1 MIMTNHVEMNV
12 QQKLQAIMCPFLLL
26 SWTIMNAP
34 KVINIPR
41 FQEEL
46 KNLMISKGIVMR
58 EKFVD
63 QALALLNSNSAIPK
77 SKFSKL
83 FNSYFIISNVI
94 IDNIAKHRMKI

>member
-1 MIMTNHVEMNV
+1 ME
-12 QQKLQAIMCPFLLL
+12 QKDL
-26 SWTIMNAP
+26 
-34 KVINIPR
+34 R
-41 FQEEL
+41 
-46 KNLMISKGIVMR
+46 ISRSIVF
-58 EKFVD
+58 EVKLVD